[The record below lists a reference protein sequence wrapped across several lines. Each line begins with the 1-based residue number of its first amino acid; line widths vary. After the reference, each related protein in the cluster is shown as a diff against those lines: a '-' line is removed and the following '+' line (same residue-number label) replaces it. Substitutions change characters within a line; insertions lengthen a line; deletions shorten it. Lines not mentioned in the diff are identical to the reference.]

1 MATASLF
8 TNGKSQAVRIPK
20 EMEFEGINEV
30 EIVRDGDSIILTP
43 KRKSWSSFSTVEK
56 TDDDFIV
63 NRPDVIEDGR
73 VVL

>member
-1 MATASLF
+1 L
-8 TNGKSQAVRIPK
+8 
-20 EMEFEGINEV
+20 
-30 EIVRDGDSIILTP
+30 
-43 KRKSWSSFSTVEK
+43 SFSAVEK